1 MEHFEI
7 KKELLKHGILFAYF
21 FPYRKNMVS
30 ELEIFFAIEIKKLAC
45 ATSKKFRLIESFPA
59 WKTDFKFPFD
69 TKITLQMLLRN
80 FTLKYISYIRWNIQ
94 WNGCLV

>member
-1 MEHFEI
+1 
-7 KKELLKHGILFAYF
+7 
-21 FPYRKNMVS
+21 MVS
-30 ELEIFFAIEIKKLAC
+30 GLEVFFAIEIKKLAC

-80 FTLKYISYIRWNIQ
+80 FTLKYISYIRWSIQ